1 MNNEIRNGLK
11 KVKLSYTK
19 TVTYHKDD
27 QILTKYKPEVF
38 ESWLEEIEF
47 HHNQINQFGSDEDF
61 EILGVNIED
70 ILGQWN
76 QNDQDWGEVITKI
89 KKVGSEWT
97 QTSNNFGEGPFDQSI
112 QKWMDKKKIESLT
125 QQVESLTQ
133 KLESSTS

>member
-27 QILTKYKPEVF
+27 QILTKYEPEVF

-112 QKWMDKKKIESLT
+112 QMWMDKKKIESLT

>member
-27 QILTKYKPEVF
+27 QILTKYEPEVF

-76 QNDQDWGEVITKI
+76 RNDQDWGEVITKI

-112 QKWMDKKKIESLT
+112 QMWMDKKKIESLT